1 MIKQAVHEDEII
13 WGMMRELQG
22 QDKNE
27 GMENLVKAADYLQAA
42 AEIFEEFGLTKQ
54 ADQVLRVMLKI
65 AHEHKT
71 HKPGDVIEFKSLKHQ
86 PHKPGDV
93 IEMESLEPGKKP
105 SKSEGD
111 DVIEFES
118 LLSDDQDARKKKAPK
133 DRHIPKSPEQMAHN
147 YEQFGWAF
155 NMSDDGKA
163 DDMLNLDI
171 KEDPIEIIDDETS
184 DFEDEKDDGLPKDK
198 KAAVAITDRL
208 MAKYG

>member
-1 MIKQAVHEDEII
+1 MNCKDKIKK
-13 WGMMRELQG
+13 REW
-22 QDKNE
+22 KIV
-27 GMENLVKAADYLQAA
+27 VKAADYLQAA
-42 AEIFEEFGLTKQ
+42 AEIFEEQGLTKQ
-54 ADQVLRVMLKI
+54 ADQILRVLLKI

-86 PHKPGDV
+86 PNKPGDV
-93 IEMESLEPGKKP
+93 IDFESLLKGEKP
-105 SKSEGD
+105 SKSKDE

-118 LLSDDQDARKKKAPK
+118 LLSDDQDARKRKLK

-171 KEDPIEIIDDETS
+171 KEEDPLEVVDEEK
-184 DFEDEKDDGLPKDK
+184 DFEEES
-198 KAAVAITDRL
+198 
-208 MAKYG
+208 